1 MKKTNTKRNKINII
15 FSSFLVIG
23 YIICTYFFASLASQL
38 SGTLGSLI
46 QILML
51 LIFGLLLFYA
61 TRVGEGK
68 QVRRFSLAV
77 LLLIDLPALCI
88 ILIALIPAL
97 PFHDAI
103 APQSALAMMGYGGL
117 DTPSLI
123 LSMACVALGYGLPY
137 TFFSGYEMKEED
149 DEEADEN
156 ALVEGGIAEE
166 LSEAEAE
173 ETAAETVEE
182 TAEAAEEQAEEVE
195 EAEEEA
201 AEDAAEEIAEV
212 TEEAADV
219 SAEAEEA
226 VEETAQAEEIEE
238 SEEKKEEE

>member
-1 MKKTNTKRNKINII
+1 MKNTNTKRNKINSI

-23 YIICTYFFASLASQL
+23 YIICTYFFSSLASQI

-61 TRVGEGK
+61 TRVGEGR
-68 QVRRFSLAV
+68 QIRRFSLAV

-97 PFHDAI
+97 PLHDAI
-103 APQSALAMMGYGGL
+103 APQNAMSLMGVSSLSA
-117 DTPSLI
+117 PSII

-137 TFFSGYEMKEED
+137 TFFAGYEMKEEG
-149 DEEADEN
+149 DEEAEEEN

-166 LSEAEAE
+166 LAASEDEVEEKAE
-173 ETAAETVEE
+173 ETA
-182 TAEAAEEQAEEVE
+182 E
-195 EAEEEA
+195 EAEEK
-201 AEDAAEEIAEV
+201 
-212 TEEAADV
+212 
-219 SAEAEEA
+219 AEEA
-226 VEETAQAEEIEE
+226 VEEAAEEAEE
-238 SEEKKEEE
+238 KVEEKAEAAEETAEKAEEAVAEETKEKKEEE